1 MAYRNL
7 RMLGR
12 SFFLRPFYAR
22 TISSLSS
29 SKEATH
35 TCNPRWLVAF
45 CFSATGDGFDFH
57 GAAYAL
63 NHAFGGIP
71 KLFFSEVAHIAV
83 FLHKGKR
90 IPVSHHEASPT
101 NDMVRVVLC
110 KRNDGA
116 LMKSPTE
123 GSERHFHFQR
133 WFDGSTATFVLLRSD
148 LLPARCFGASLRST
162 RARFSLSF
170 SHSATHE
177 VMKLCY
183 PPSAALGPSREELKW
198 CFGKKFGYDKGSSTH
213 WHATA
218 EQARVPTASDV
229 LVLSNPDVASNET
242 KTMQQNTLE
251 KRSVKMDRLEIYMN
265 SLVRSLKAMP
275 QDIILDVVPH
285 SESGHKYGERSFV
298 AEGWTRTERAAS
310 RVLQKMGEILYLRD
324 VLNLRGCLDT
334 PKAYWNKP
342 GIPDDLMIWSDDNI
356 RRIGRNADIVHYSAN
371 LCLDRVQL
379 QERLKEAACSSQP
392 DRSARDRGGK
402 RQESGIARLTG
413 KRKPRAGPIDDKSAG
428 TFEIKRR
435 VEPNQRNH

>member
-1 MAYRNL
+1 
-7 RMLGR
+7 MLGR

-101 NDMVRVVLC
+101 NDM
-110 KRNDGA
+110 KDQSDIFIF
-116 LMKSPTE
+116 K
-123 GSERHFHFQR
+123 
-133 WFDGSTATFVLLRSD
+133 DGSMVLWGFPEEYEGKILSIVQPFRDTRSD
-148 LLPARCFGASLRST
+148 EALLPSISGA
-162 RARFSLSF
+162 
-170 SHSATHE
+170 
-177 VMKLCY
+177 VQ
-183 PPSAALGPSREELKW
+183 GPSREELKW
-198 CFGKKFGYDKGSSTH
+198 CFGKKFGYDK
-213 WHATA
+213 
-218 EQARVPTASDV
+218 ASDV

-251 KRSVKMDRLEIYMN
+251 KVALSHGLQRSVKMDRLEIYMN

-285 SESGHKYGERSFV
+285 SESGHN
-298 AEGWTRTERAAS
+298 

-342 GIPDDLMIWSDDNI
+342 ELEEMYNRIWNEFELGNRIFLLNQKLDYAHELVDA
-356 RRIGRNADIVHYSAN
+356 RRIQLVDARQTRLTLYIILLICVSIVFNSKKVKH
-371 LCLDRVQL
+371 LVFKDPP
-379 QERLKEAACSSQP
+379 ETEEAK
-392 DRSARDRGGK
+392 DRSQG
-402 RQESGIARLTG
+402 
-413 KRKPRAGPIDDKSAG
+413 
-428 TFEIKRR
+428 
-435 VEPNQRNH
+435 